1 MILKVILALTCV
13 IANAQFITAQI
24 TSCSDPAQCRFGE
37 CETLPFSFSCHCVQ
51 GVRGV
56 NCDRLLENGQSLCL
70 SNPCWNNGVCTLV
83 GTNSFRCDCPAGFT
97 GSDCRTRGTV
107 VQPVTFPPNTA
118 NPVVVTVPP
127 PNTPGPVTFPPAPV
141 TPSVQVTTQ
150 RVLYDKRVNVLAK
163 GGYSLYMECTYYNPT
178 RTIQTG
184 TIASGQSY
192 DFYIPGDVDFNVGE
206 GVRVVG
212 TAIGGI
218 QVFNKRI
225 NADPTC
231 IHAWGT
237 TQFPTWT
244 TVDC

>member
-1 MILKVILALTCV
+1 MIFKVILALTCV
-13 IANAQFITAQI
+13 LAYAQFATAQI
-24 TSCSDPAQCRFGE
+24 ANCNDPALCRFGE
-37 CETLPFSFSCHCVQ
+37 CETLSTGFKCHCVQ
-51 GVRGV
+51 GVQGD
-56 NCDRLLENGQSLCL
+56 NCDRLIENGQSICL
-70 SNPCWNNGVCTLV
+70 SYPCWNNGQCQVTS
-83 GTNSFRCDCPAGFT
+83 TNSFVCNCQAGFSGT
-97 GSDCRTRGTV
+97 DCRTAGTGS
-107 VQPVTFPPNTA
+107 VQPPATFPPVTG

-127 PNTPGPVTFPPAPV
+127 PVTNPPPS
-141 TPSVQVTTQ
+141 TPSVVASTQ
-150 RVLYDKRVNVLAK
+150 RVLYDKRVNVYAK

-184 TIASGQSY
+184 TISSGQTY
-192 DFYIPGDVDFNVGE
+192 DFYIPGDVDFEVGE

-237 TQFPTWT
+237 TQGPSWT